1 VWNLI
6 AVLALAMAA
15 PADVTA
21 TKLDGTAVTG
31 ALRSWTAD
39 EVVVATA
46 GGKQS
51 VPVAELLS
59 LQFSA
64 EPSVDAGHPIIE
76 LVDGS
81 VLPIAKLT
89 TDKQQ
94 AVFALQPTT
103 GPQVNAKL
111 PLENVRAAR
120 WQLLESE
127 ALSQWQEIRNLGLPS
142 DLVVVVKRGGKS
154 VDYLE
159 CTLGEVSD
167 DEVEFKLDG
176 ESMRVPRAKVAGV
189 VFYRNDGESDATPV
203 GLVSGGAGLRI
214 AASALRW
221 QGETLH
227 AKTLDG
233 LEFDWPIAGITSV
246 DLSAG
251 KVVFLSDAKP
261 ATALWQ
267 PLVGLPPSA
276 KRAAK
281 FGTPRFNES
290 GYGGPLALAYP
301 DASASPDA
309 GETKTFAKGLA
320 LRSRSEIV
328 YRMPRGYARFLAVAG
343 IDPAAAANGN
353 VMLTIYG
360 DDRLLVE
367 AALSGNDAPLP
378 IELDVADVKRLR
390 IVVDYGQNL
399 DTGDWLNLCNARLVK

>member
-1 VWNLI
+1 MWNLI

-21 TKLDGTAVTG
+21 TRLDGTAVAG
-31 ALRSWTAD
+31 QLKSWTRK
-39 EVVVATA
+39 EVVVAT
-46 GGKQS
+46 GGVEQT

-59 LQFSA
+59 LQFST
-64 EPSVDAGHPIIE
+64 EPTADAGQPFVE

-89 TDKQQ
+89 TENEQ
-94 AVFALQPTT
+94 ASFALQPTT

-111 PLENVRAAR
+111 PLEIVRAVR
-120 WQLLESE
+120 LLPLESE

-154 VDYLE
+154 LDYLE
-159 CTLGEVSD
+159 CSVGEITD

-189 VFYRNDGESDATPV
+189 VFYRNEEESDATPV
-203 GLVSGGAGLRI
+203 GLVSGKDGLRI

-221 QGETLH
+221 QGESLH
-227 AKTLDG
+227 AKTLGG
-233 LEFDWPIAGITSV
+233 LEFDWPVAGITNV
-246 DLSAG
+246 DMSAG

-261 ATALWQ
+261 ATAGWQ

-276 KRAAK
+276 KCAAK
-281 FGTPRFNES
+281 FGAPRFNES
-290 GYGGPLALAYP
+290 GYGGPLALAFP
-301 DASASPDA
+301 DASASPAA
-309 GETKTFAKGLA
+309 GETKTYAKGIA
-320 LRSRSEIV
+320 LRSQAEII
-328 YRMPRGYARFLAVAG
+328 YRLPRGYARFLAIAG

-353 VMLTIYG
+353 VMFAIYG

-367 AALSGNDAPLP
+367 SALSGSDAPLP

>member
-6 AVLALAMAA
+6 AVLALAIAA

-21 TKLDGTAVTG
+21 TRLDGTAATG
-31 ALRSWTAD
+31 PLRSWTAD
-39 EVVVATA
+39 EVIVATD
-46 GGKQS
+46 GGEQT

-81 VLPIAKLT
+81 VLPIAKVT
-89 TDKQQ
+89 ADKEQ
-94 AVFALQPTT
+94 ASFALQPTT

-111 PLENVRAAR
+111 PLDSVRAAR
-120 WQLLESE
+120 WRPLESE
-127 ALSQWQEIRNLGLPS
+127 ALSQWQEIRHLGLPS

-159 CTLGEVSD
+159 CALGDITD

-189 VFYRNDGESDATPV
+189 VFYRNDGESDATPA
-203 GLVSGGAGLRI
+203 GLVSGRDGLRI

-221 QGETLH
+221 QGESLH
-227 AKTLDG
+227 AKTISG
-233 LEFDWPIAGITSV
+233 LEFYWPVSGITNV
-246 DLSAG
+246 DMSAG

-261 ATALWQ
+261 ATAGWQ
-267 PLVGLPPSA
+267 PLVGLPPTA

-281 FGTPRFNES
+281 FGEPRFNES
-290 GYGGPLALAYP
+290 GYGGPLALAFT
-301 DASASPDA
+301 DTSTAPDA
-309 GETKTFAKGLA
+309 GETKAYAKGIA
-320 LRSRSEIV
+320 LRSRSEII
-328 YRMPRGYARFLAVAG
+328 YRLPRGYARFMAVAG
-343 IDPAAAANGN
+343 IDPAASANGN

-367 AALSGNDAPLP
+367 SALSGSDAPLP